1 MDYRFKT
8 VPDNTL
14 EISTKSPPSLQGLRA
29 ALRYVTGSSYQIAVF
44 KKENYMPLVTIN
56 VVENVFNDD
65 QKREMIE
72 KVTDALV
79 SIEGE
84 AMRGITWVLIEEVR
98 ESHWGIGGQ
107 RLTSSN
113 RT

>member
-1 MDYRFKT
+1 
-8 VPDNTL
+8 
-14 EISTKSPPSLQGLRA
+14 
-29 ALRYVTGSSYQIAVF
+29 
-44 KKENYMPLVTIN
+44 MPLVTIN
-56 VVENVFNDD
+56 VIENVFSEE

-72 KVTDALV
+72 KVTDTMV

-107 RLTSSN
+107 SMTSSPE
-113 RT
+113 R

>member
-1 MDYRFKT
+1 
-8 VPDNTL
+8 
-14 EISTKSPPSLQGLRA
+14 
-29 ALRYVTGSSYQIAVF
+29 
-44 KKENYMPLVTIN
+44 MPLVTIN